1 MSQRRKRTA
10 APPGGEAAAAQGNEH
25 ALPATPGTATDPLQT
40 EPLASIGKVNSLTDL
55 RAVEA
60 FRRRL
65 ESDTGMTVRA
75 SSMWK
80 LVVEEKRSGTYA
92 RTSQMGFV
100 KFDRAGA
107 ATAFPA
113 TLAPNEDEAE
123 AIAKEWSL
131 RSWPSYQPVLFTA
144 PYDPRNDPMMP
155 WSFADP
161 ANLAVCKSADGQM
174 ILCVEE
180 RRYRDDGSKDVFV
193 WTYWSHGDEGK
204 WLCMEP
210 PDALPLFGL
219 DTIRDAST
227 IFVHEGPKA
236 AKAAQALIADDE
248 RCAAHP
254 WGAELRGWKL
264 GAVAH
269 VGWMGGAE
277 RPQATDWRPLA
288 ASSARLVIVCDND
301 NPGRNAVRHI
311 SRRVRRE
318 MWMVQFDDRFPDR
331 FDMANAVEGLPAA
344 LFEEHCDEA

>member
-1 MSQRRKRTA
+1 MHE
-10 APPGGEAAAAQGNEH
+10 PLDG
-25 ALPATPGTATDPLQT
+25 PAGDLHQT
-40 EPLASIGKVNSLTDL
+40 EAPARIGKVSSLTDL

-65 ESDTGMTVRA
+65 ESETGMTVRA

-80 LVVEEKRSGTYA
+80 LVVEEKRSGSYA
-92 RTSQMGFV
+92 RTAQIGSV
-100 KFDRAGA
+100 KFNAEGV

-113 TLAPNEDEAE
+113 DLAPNEDEAK
-123 AIAKEWSL
+123 AISKEWSL
-131 RSWPSYQPVLFTA
+131 CSWPSHQPVLFTA
-144 PYDPRNDPMMP
+144 PYLPRNDPQMP

-180 RRYRDDGSKDVFV
+180 RRYRDDGSKDAFI
-193 WTYWSHGDEGK
+193 WTYWSHGDAGQ

-227 IFVHEGPKA
+227 IYVHEGPKA

-269 VGWMGGAE
+269 VGWLGGAE

-288 ASSARLVIVCDND
+288 SSGAQIIIICDND

-311 SRRVRRE
+311 SRRIRRE
-318 MWMVQFDDRFPDR
+318 MWMVQFDDRFPER
-331 FDMANAVEGLPAA
+331 FDMANAVEGLPDV
-344 LFEEHCDEA
+344 LFEEPRDEA